1 MVYRLAVLWEVF
13 SIVVCIHR
21 LYYRRIKLD
30 IETVFL
36 ILVSIG
42 VLELVLQL
50 NLNNAATLC
59 IFVFIVIYCM
69 HKFNDSIFG
78 AAISTLLTLIVTGML
93 QFLILLPFSRISIQY
108 EEWRMLIINILVT
121 LFSLWVLPKMKIHK
135 LREILKRRDIFVF
148 FAFFVALFVIFLIT
162 IEGKLQGG
170 IHLVFFV
177 FAVPVLMVL
186 LWTLSKWGMTQD
198 EKELVQNELSV
209 TKSMQEE
216 YDDLLTSVRMREH
229 GFKNHLAALLSIKH
243 TSRSYEELV
252 REQDNYYG
260 IIREENRYNKLL
272 FLGDNTIS
280 GFLYEKFCQ
289 AEDEGVSVTYEL
301 KGSFARSVVPI
312 YYIIEIL
319 GILFDNAIEAQ
330 IERVETKR
338 LKFQFEEQEMVYLF
352 RVLNPYSYVSY
363 AEIESW
369 FLQNNS
375 KKGKERGLG
384 LYYVKTLCKEYD
396 ASILC
401 RNIEQEQENWI
412 EMTLVIKKADKS

>member
-59 IFVFIVIYCM
+59 IFMFIVIYCM

-93 QFLILLPFSRISIQY
+93 QFLILLPFSRISIEY

-135 LREILKRRDIFVF
+135 LREILKRRDIFVY

-186 LWTLSKWGMTQD
+186 LWTLSEWGMTQD

-289 AEDEGVSVTYEL
+289 AEDEGISVTYEL
-301 KGSFARSVVPI
+301 KGSLARSVVPI

-384 LYYVKTLCKEYD
+384 LYYVKTLCEEYD